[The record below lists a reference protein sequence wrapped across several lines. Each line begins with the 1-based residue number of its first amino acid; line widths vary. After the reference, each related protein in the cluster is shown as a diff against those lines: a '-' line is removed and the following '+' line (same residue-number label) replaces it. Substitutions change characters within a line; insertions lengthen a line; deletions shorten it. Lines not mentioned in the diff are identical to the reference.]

1 MPSIVLI
8 FLKNCWKDGLKE
20 TNMKEDIEQVE
31 KLLERHIKWLNNLP
45 TPTQGCL
52 HQMMNVIGEAQRILT
67 KVKNEM
73 EKHKV

>member
-1 MPSIVLI
+1 
-8 FLKNCWKDGLKE
+8 
-20 TNMKEDIEQVE
+20 MKEDIEQVE

-52 HQMMNVIGEAQRILT
+52 HQMMNVIGEEQRILT

-73 EKHKV
+73 ENHKV